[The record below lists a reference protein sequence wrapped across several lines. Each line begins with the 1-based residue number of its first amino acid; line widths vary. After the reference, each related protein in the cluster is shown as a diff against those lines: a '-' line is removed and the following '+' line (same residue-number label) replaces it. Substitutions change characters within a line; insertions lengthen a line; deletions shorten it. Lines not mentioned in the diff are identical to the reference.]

1 MSEIQNK
8 NLVSWWF
15 HFLQGTALAAQAA
28 DPNRTKETAQVTQN
42 HILTDRA
49 YMHLRFRAG
58 EIALQ
63 LFLQKKSRE
72 TIGEPTRKHMFPASG
87 LDARSMDEGDPGP
100 GWDERVVAPARPRH
114 LRLASWS

>member
-28 DPNRTKETAQVTQN
+28 NPNRTKETVQVTQN

-49 YMHLRFRAG
+49 YMHWMFRAR

-63 LFLQKKSRE
+63 LFLQKKE
-72 TIGEPTRKHMFPASG
+72 Q
-87 LDARSMDEGDPGP
+87 GDDWRAHSQAYVPRIGP
-100 GWDERVVAPARPRH
+100 GRTIDG
-114 LRLASWS
+114 